1 MSKSKSKKKKGEP
14 SVLKMTP
21 RKFKKAKKEKTEKD
35 GFRVP
40 IKKFGGPA
48 AEGEK
53 ISGVVGAPVR
63 AAAPLDKADKV
74 LDKKLDTSAVDK
86 NTAPVE
92 NTDKGKD
99 VTLPPNDKVADK
111 VLDKIVDKALEQ
123 APKPKPLMSG
133 LDAAVKVLAEVGTPL
148 NCPAIVKAAFDKGYW
163 SSNGLTPAATMHTAI
178 ITEIKKRGDQSRF
191 IKTGRGLFAVR
202 AA

>member
-35 GFRVP
+35 GFGVP

-74 LDKKLDTSAVDK
+74 LDK
-86 NTAPVE
+86 
-92 NTDKGKD
+92 
-99 VTLPPNDKVADK
+99 
-111 VLDKIVDKALEQ
+111 IVDKALEQ
-123 APKPKPLMSG
+123 ASKPKPLMSG